1 MYTDELLLNGLN
13 LSLVDLYQVAVHGQ
27 KVALHPDAQI
37 ALERSRE
44 VIENSL
50 RSGAMVYGVNT
61 GFGYLKN
68 QRINLQNIQ
77 ALQRNLILSHAAG
90 VGEPFSVPISRAI
103 TLLRANTLL
112 RGYSGVRPVVVERL
126 LDMLNLHI
134 HPVIPSQ
141 GSVGSSGD
149 LAPLAHLALVL
160 IGEGDVWHG
169 EKKISGRKALRDH
182 HLKPLVLQAKEGL
195 ALING
200 TQPMCAI
207 AALTA
212 HRMKEL
218 LDLADM
224 TAALT
229 VQSTMG
235 SRMPFRPDLHRLR
248 PHPGQITSATNLWH
262 WLQNS
267 EIMDSHHNCDHVQ
280 DAYSL
285 RCTPQV
291 HGASRDAWDYLSR
304 VVTIEMNSV
313 TDNPLV
319 LPDSEEVISCGH
331 FHGQPLALALD
342 LTGIALAEI
351 ANIAERRIERM
362 VNPQLSRGLPAFLTS
377 EGGLHSGYMI
387 AQYVAAALVSENKV
401 LAHPASVDSIP
412 TSGNQEDHVSMGT
425 IAANKGWKILQH
437 TEQVLAIELMC
448 ACQALDF
455 LQPLKPSPTTL
466 AVYQMVRQHL
476 PHLGPDRVVSKDIE
490 TVVKL
495 IRQADFRD
503 LIATHLPTTANEVY

>member
-1 MYTDELLLNGLN
+1 MNDTLSLTGNN
-13 LSLVDLYQVAVHGQ
+13 LSLTELYQIAVLRYPVDL
-27 KVALHPDAQI
+27 HPETEVT
-37 ALERSRE
+37 LLRSRE

-50 RSGAMVYGVNT
+50 RSGQMVYGVNT

-90 VGEPFSVPISRAI
+90 VGEPFSIPISRAI

-141 GSVGSSGD
+141 GSVGASGD

-160 IGEGDVWHG
+160 IGEGEVWHG
-169 EKKISGRKALRDH
+169 DKKIPARKALREH

-207 AALTA
+207 GALIA
-212 HRMKEL
+212 YRMHEL
-218 LDLADM
+218 LNLADM
-224 TAALT
+224 VAALT
-229 VQSTMG
+229 VQATMG
-235 SRMPFRPDLHRLR
+235 SRMPFRPDLHHLR
-248 PHPGQITSATNLWH
+248 PHPGQIASATNLWN

-267 EIMDSHHNCDHVQ
+267 EIIESHHNCEHVQ

-291 HGASRDAWDYLSR
+291 HGASRDALAYLTQSM
-304 VVTIEMNSV
+304 TIEMNAV

-319 LPDSEEVISCGH
+319 LPDTQEVISCGH

-342 LTGIALAEI
+342 LIGIALAEI
-351 ANIAERRIERM
+351 GNISERRIERM

-425 IAANKGWKILQH
+425 IAANKAWKILQH
-437 TEQVLAIELMC
+437 IEYILAIELLC

-455 LQPLKPSPTTL
+455 LQPLKPSPATM
-466 AVYQMVRQHL
+466 VIYQQVRQQV

-490 TVVKL
+490 AVVKL
-495 IRQADFRD
+495 IRQVNFCDQLA
-503 LIATHLPTTANEVY
+503 PG